1 MGTRRRGVTG
11 HHSRGRLRKR
21 ITAREDEYGKAR
33 KESQHVASSK
43 LDSTMVRQYR
53 GRLEPRSTPS
63 RSSVSK
69 GKPMKKFHS
78 VPALAAFF
86 FFLHASSSLSAEINV
101 VWTSEV
107 GQFAPLWITKEAK
120 LFEKYGNTV
129 QLIFIQGASSAAAA
143 LSSDDAQ
150 VGMFSPQ
157 VVISTPQLDLVMF
170 GRLGN
175 TMDNRVYGRKGIKSI
190 KEVKRVAISRF
201 GSNADFAARFL
212 LQREGLR
219 PDTDVALLQFGNQ
232 SNRIAAVET
241 NNADAAM
248 LTPPMT
254 LMARKLG
261 MTLLL
266 DASKLNIPYSSLFF
280 VARRPY
286 IAKTRPELVN
296 FTKAM
301 IEGVALYKS
310 NKEFAM
316 KVLSKYMKVQ
326 DRDVLEEN
334 FKEYDFPLKPYP
346 SREYFELPIQ
356 EVGKKDPKVLKE
368 NPDRYTDLSLVKEL
382 ESSGFIEKISQEYR
396 VK

>member
-1 MGTRRRGVTG
+1 M
-11 HHSRGRLRKR
+11 S
-21 ITAREDEYGKAR
+21 TARCF
-33 KESQHVASSK
+33 VAGFAA
-43 LDSTMVRQYR
+43 L
-53 GRLEPRSTPS
+53 LLA
-63 RSSVSK
+63 
-69 GKPMKKFHS
+69 HA
-78 VPALAAFF
+78 VPAAA
-86 FFLHASSSLSAEINV
+86 ANINV

-107 GQFAPLWITKEAK
+107 GQFAPLWVTKEAK
-120 LFEKYGNTV
+120 LFEKYGNHV

-143 LSSDDAQ
+143 LSSGDAQ

-157 VVISTPQLDLVMF
+157 VVISTPALELVMF

-175 TMDNRVYGRKGIKSI
+175 TMDNRIYGRRGIKSI
-190 KEVKRVAISRF
+190 KEVKRIAISRF

-219 PDTDVALLQFGNQ
+219 PDIDVALLQVGNQ

-254 LMARKLG
+254 LQGRKLG
-261 MTLLL
+261 MPLLV

-280 VARRPY
+280 VSRRPY
-286 IAKTRPELVN
+286 LMKQRADLVN

-301 IEGVALYKS
+301 IEGIHLYKS
-310 NKEFAM
+310 NKEFALR
-316 KVLSKYMKVQ
+316 VLAKYMKIQ
-326 DRDVLEEN
+326 DREVLEEN
-334 FKEYDFPLKPYP
+334 FREYDFPVRPYP
-346 SREYFELPIQ
+346 AKEYYELPIQ

-368 NPDRYTDLSLVKEL
+368 NSEKFADMSLVKDL
-382 ESSGFIEKISQEYR
+382 DSSGFIDKLSQEYK

>member
-1 MGTRRRGVTG
+1 M
-11 HHSRGRLRKR
+11 
-21 ITAREDEYGKAR
+21 KAFQR
-33 KESQHVASSK
+33 
-43 LDSTMVRQYR
+43 
-53 GRLEPRSTPS
+53 
-63 RSSVSK
+63 
-69 GKPMKKFHS
+69 FF
-78 VPALAAFF
+78 AFGAVL
-86 FFLHASSSLSAEINV
+86 FFLQVTSSLAAEINV

-120 LFEKYGNTV
+120 LFEKYGNSV

-143 LSSDDAQ
+143 LSSGDAQ

-157 VVISTPQLDLVMF
+157 VVISTPALDLLMF

-175 TMDNRVYGRKGIKSI
+175 SMDNRIFARKGIKTI

-212 LQREGLR
+212 LQREGLK
-219 PDTDVALLQFGNQ
+219 PDIDVALLQVGNQ
-232 SNRIAAVET
+232 SNRIVAVET

-254 LMARKLG
+254 LQARKLG
-261 MTLLL
+261 MTLLV
-266 DASKLNIPYSSLFF
+266 DASKLNIPYSSLMF
-280 VARRPY
+280 VARRSY
-286 IAKTRPELVN
+286 LTKNRADLVN

-301 IEGVALYKS
+301 IEGVAYYKA
-310 NKEFAM
+310 NKEFSL

-326 DRDVLEEN
+326 DREVLEEN
-334 FKEYDFPLKPYP
+334 FREYDFPLKPYP
-346 SREYFELPIQ
+346 AREYYELPIQ

-368 NPDRYTDLSLVKEL
+368 NPERYADMSLVKEI
-382 ESSGFIEKISQEYR
+382 ESSGFIDKVMQEYR

>member
-1 MGTRRRGVTG
+1 MKNFQ
-11 HHSRGRLRKR
+11 SLLAF
-21 ITAREDEYGKAR
+21 TAILFF
-33 KESQHVASSK
+33 STVA
-43 LDSTMVRQYR
+43 
-53 GRLEPRSTPS
+53 PS
-63 RSSVSK
+63 R
-69 GKPMKKFHS
+69 
-78 VPALAAFF
+78 
-86 FFLHASSSLSAEINV
+86 SAEINV

-143 LSSDDAQ
+143 LSSGDAQ

-157 VVISTPQLDLVMF
+157 VVISTPGLDLLMF

-175 TMDNRVYGRKGIKSI
+175 SMDNRIFARKGIKTI

-201 GSNADFAARFL
+201 GSNADFAARYL

-219 PDTDVALLQFGNQ
+219 PDIDVALLQVGNQ
-232 SNRIAAVET
+232 SNRIVAVET

-254 LMARKLG
+254 LQARKLG
-261 MTLLL
+261 LTLLI
-266 DASKLNIPYSSLFF
+266 DASKLNIPYSSLMF

-286 IAKTRPELVN
+286 LTKNRADLIN

-301 IEGVALYKS
+301 IEGVAYYKA
-310 NKEFAM
+310 NKEFSL

-326 DRDVLEEN
+326 DREVLEEN
-334 FKEYDFPLKPYP
+334 FREYDFPLKPYP
-346 SREYFELPIQ
+346 AREYFELPIQ

-368 NPDRYTDLSLVKEL
+368 NPERYADMSLVKEI
-382 ESSGFIEKISQEYR
+382 ESSGFIDKVMQEYR

>member
-1 MGTRRRGVTG
+1 MGVN
-11 HHSRGRLRKR
+11 HFLRNF
-21 ITAREDEYGKAR
+21 IVILVLL
-33 KESQHVASSK
+33 HP
-43 LDSTMVRQYR
+43 L
-53 GRLEPRSTPS
+53 P
-63 RSSVSK
+63 VS
-69 GKPMKKFHS
+69 
-78 VPALAAFF
+78 AAN
-86 FFLHASSSLSAEINV
+86 INV

-107 GQFAPLWITKEAK
+107 GQFAPLWVTKEAK
-120 LFEKYGNTV
+120 LFEKYGNHV

-143 LSSDDAQ
+143 LSSGDAH

-157 VVISTPQLDLVMF
+157 VVISTPALELVMF

-175 TMDNRVYGRKGIKSI
+175 TMDNRVYGKKGIKNI
-190 KEVKRVAISRF
+190 KEVKRVAISRY

-219 PDTDVALLQFGNQ
+219 PDIDVALLQFGNQ

-261 MTLLL
+261 MTLLV

-280 VARRPY
+280 VSRRPY
-286 IAKTRPELVN
+286 LTKTRPELVN

-301 IEGVALYKS
+301 IEGVAVYKA

-316 KVLSKYMKVQ
+316 KVLAKYMKVQ
-326 DRDVLEEN
+326 DREILEEN
-334 FKEYDFPLKPYP
+334 FREYDFPLRPYP

-368 NPDRYTDLSLVKEL
+368 NPERYTDMSLVKEL
-382 ESSGFIEKISQEYR
+382 DSSGFIDKISQEHK

>member
-1 MGTRRRGVTG
+1 MNRIRQALRLIIVAAVVTQ
-11 HHSRGRLRKR
+11 SA
-21 ITAREDEYGKAR
+21 T
-33 KESQHVASSK
+33 
-43 LDSTMVRQYR
+43 
-53 GRLEPRSTPS
+53 
-63 RSSVSK
+63 
-69 GKPMKKFHS
+69 
-78 VPALAAFF
+78 ALAANM
-86 FFLHASSSLSAEINV
+86 NV

-107 GQFAPLWITKEAK
+107 GQFAPLWVTKEAK
-120 LFEKYGNTV
+120 LFEKYGNNV
-129 QLIFIQGASSAAAA
+129 ELIFIQGASLAAAA
-143 LSSDDAQ
+143 LTSGDAQ

-157 VVISTPQLDLVMF
+157 VVITNPGLELVMF

-175 TMDNRVYGRKGIKSI
+175 TMDNRVYGKKGIKSI
-190 KEVKRVAISRF
+190 KEVKRIAISRF

-254 LMARKLG
+254 LQARKLG

-286 IAKTRPELVN
+286 LAKTRAELVN

-368 NPDRYTDLSLVKEL
+368 NPERYTDLSLVKEL
-382 ESSGFIEKISQEYR
+382 ESSGFIDKVSQEYR

>member
-1 MGTRRRGVTG
+1 M
-11 HHSRGRLRKR
+11 
-21 ITAREDEYGKAR
+21 KA
-33 KESQHVASSK
+33 
-43 LDSTMVRQYR
+43 
-53 GRLEPRSTPS
+53 
-63 RSSVSK
+63 
-69 GKPMKKFHS
+69 FHS
-78 VPALAAFF
+78 FYAFAIVFF
-86 FFLHASSSLSAEINV
+86 FHVSSSLAAEINV

-143 LSSDDAQ
+143 LSSGDAQ

-157 VVISTPQLDLVMF
+157 VVISTPALDLVMF

-175 TMDNRVYGRKGIKSI
+175 SMDNRIFARKGIKSI

-212 LQREGLR
+212 LQREGLK
-219 PDTDVALLQFGNQ
+219 PDVDVALLQVGNQ
-232 SNRIAAVET
+232 SNRIVAVET

-254 LMARKLG
+254 LQARKLG
-261 MTLLL
+261 LTLLV
-266 DASKLNIPYSSLFF
+266 DASKLNIPYSSLMF

-286 IAKTRPELVN
+286 LTKNRADLVN

-301 IEGVALYKS
+301 IEGVAYYKA
-310 NKEFAM
+310 NKEFSL

-326 DRDVLEEN
+326 DREVLEEN
-334 FKEYDFPLKPYP
+334 FREYDFPLKPYP
-346 SREYFELPIQ
+346 AREYYELPIQ

-368 NPDRYTDLSLVKEL
+368 NPERYADMSLVKEI
-382 ESSGFIEKISQEYR
+382 ESSGFIDKVMQEYR

>member
-1 MGTRRRGVTG
+1 
-11 HHSRGRLRKR
+11 
-21 ITAREDEYGKAR
+21 
-33 KESQHVASSK
+33 
-43 LDSTMVRQYR
+43 
-53 GRLEPRSTPS
+53 
-63 RSSVSK
+63 
-69 GKPMKKFHS
+69 MKTTQF
-78 VPALAAFF
+78 VLAGLLS
-86 FFLHASSSLSAEINV
+86 FLLASSSTAQAANINV

-107 GQFAPLWITKEAK
+107 GQFAPLWVTKEAK
-120 LFEKYGNTV
+120 LFEKYGNSV

-143 LSSDDAQ
+143 LSSGDAQ

-157 VVISTPQLDLVMF
+157 VVISTPALDLVMF

-175 TMDNRVYGRKGIKSI
+175 TMDNRIFGRRGIKSI

-219 PDTDVALLQFGNQ
+219 PDIDVALLQVGNQ
-232 SNRIAAVET
+232 SNRIAATET

-254 LMARKLG
+254 LQARKLG
-261 MTLLL
+261 MPLLV

-280 VARRPY
+280 VSRRPY
-286 IAKTRPELVN
+286 VAKQRADLVN

-301 IEGVALYKS
+301 IEGVHLYKS

-326 DRDVLEEN
+326 DREVLEEN
-334 FKEYDFPLKPYP
+334 FKEYDFPIRPYP
-346 SREYFELPIQ
+346 AKEYFELPIQ

-368 NPDRYTDLSLVKEL
+368 NPERFADMSLVKEL
-382 ESSGFIEKISQEYR
+382 DGSGFIDKLSQEYK

>member
-1 MGTRRRGVTG
+1 M
-11 HHSRGRLRKR
+11 LRNYER
-21 ITAREDEYGKAR
+21 ML
-33 KESQHVASSK
+33 SFVAG
-43 LDSTMVRQYR
+43 LLLL
-53 GRLEPRSTPS
+53 G
-63 RSSVSK
+63 
-69 GKPMKKFHS
+69 
-78 VPALAAFF
+78 AAP
-86 FFLHASSSLSAEINV
+86 LSAAQINV

-107 GQFAPLWITKEAK
+107 GQFAPLWVTKEAK
-120 LFEKYGNTV
+120 LFEKYGNQV

-157 VVISTPQLDLVMF
+157 VVISTPALDLVMF

-175 TMDNRVYGRKGIKSI
+175 TMDNRIFARKGIKSL
-190 KEVKRVAISRF
+190 KEVKRIAISRF

-219 PDTDVALLQFGNQ
+219 PDIDVALLQFGNQ

-254 LMARKLG
+254 LQARKLG
-261 MTLLL
+261 MTLLV

-280 VARRPY
+280 VARKSY
-286 IAKTRPELVN
+286 LAKTRPELVN

-316 KVLSKYMKVQ
+316 RVLAKYMKVQ
-326 DRDVLEEN
+326 AREILEEN
-334 FKEYDFPLKPYP
+334 FREYDFPLRPYP
-346 SREYFELPIQ
+346 SREYYELPIQ
-356 EVGKKDPKVLKE
+356 EVGKKDPKILKE
-368 NPDRYTDLSLVKEL
+368 NPERFTDMSLVKEL
-382 ESSGFIEKISQEYR
+382 DSSGFIDKISQEHR

>member
-1 MGTRRRGVTG
+1 MAFVRRIF
-11 HHSRGRLRKR
+11 RL
-21 ITAREDEYGKAR
+21 IVLTLLLGLPTA
-33 KESQHVASSK
+33 
-43 LDSTMVRQYR
+43 
-53 GRLEPRSTPS
+53 
-63 RSSVSK
+63 VS
-69 GKPMKKFHS
+69 
-78 VPALAAFF
+78 AAN
-86 FFLHASSSLSAEINV
+86 INV

-107 GQFAPLWITKEAK
+107 GQFAPLWVTKEAK
-120 LFEKYGNTV
+120 LFEKYGNSV
-129 QLIFIQGASSAAAA
+129 ELIFIQGASSAAAA
-143 LSSDDAQ
+143 LTSGDAH

-157 VVISTPQLDLVMF
+157 VVISTPQLELVMF

-175 TMDNRVYGRKGIKSI
+175 TMDNRVYVRKGIKSI

-201 GSNADFAARFL
+201 GSNADFAARYL
-212 LQREGLR
+212 LQREGLK
-219 PDTDVALLQFGNQ
+219 PDIDVALLQVGNQ

-254 LMARKLG
+254 LQARKLG

-266 DASKLNIPYSSLFF
+266 DASKLNIPYSSLMF

-286 IAKTRPELVN
+286 LAKTRAELVN

-310 NKEFAM
+310 NKEFSL

-326 DRDVLEEN
+326 DREVLEEN

-346 SREYFELPIQ
+346 AREYFELPIQ

-368 NPDRYTDLSLVKEL
+368 NPERYADMSLVKEI
-382 ESSGFIEKISQEYR
+382 ESSGFIDKIMQEYR

>member
-1 MGTRRRGVTG
+1 MTNFYSV
-11 HHSRGRLRKR
+11 LAL
-21 ITAREDEYGKAR
+21 TAMLFF
-33 KESQHVASSK
+33 STVA
-43 LDSTMVRQYR
+43 
-53 GRLEPRSTPS
+53 PS
-63 RSSVSK
+63 R
-69 GKPMKKFHS
+69 
-78 VPALAAFF
+78 
-86 FFLHASSSLSAEINV
+86 SAEINV

-143 LSSDDAQ
+143 LSSGDAQ

-157 VVISTPQLDLVMF
+157 VVISTPALDLLMF

-175 TMDNRVYGRKGIKSI
+175 SMDNRIFVRKGIKSI
-190 KEVKRVAISRF
+190 KDVKRVAISRF

-212 LQREGLR
+212 LQREGLK
-219 PDTDVALLQFGNQ
+219 PDIDVALLQVGNQ
-232 SNRIAAVET
+232 SNRIVAVET

-254 LMARKLG
+254 LQARKLG
-261 MTLLL
+261 LTLLI
-266 DASKLNIPYSSLFF
+266 DASKLNIPYSSLMF

-286 IAKTRPELVN
+286 LTKNRTDLVN

-301 IEGVALYKS
+301 IEGVAYYKA
-310 NKEFAM
+310 NKEFSL

-326 DRDVLEEN
+326 DREVLEEN
-334 FKEYDFPLKPYP
+334 FREYDFPLKPYP
-346 SREYFELPIQ
+346 AREYYELPIQ

-368 NPDRYTDLSLVKEL
+368 NPERYADMSLVKEI
-382 ESSGFIEKISQEYR
+382 ENSGFIDKIMQEYR

>member
-1 MGTRRRGVTG
+1 MKVNRI
-11 HHSRGRLRKR
+11 LRNF
-21 ITAREDEYGKAR
+21 IL
-33 KESQHVASSK
+33 VLLL
-43 LDSTMVRQYR
+43 LDAHA
-53 GRLEPRSTPS
+53 
-63 RSSVSK
+63 VS
-69 GKPMKKFHS
+69 
-78 VPALAAFF
+78 AAN
-86 FFLHASSSLSAEINV
+86 INV

-107 GQFAPLWITKEAK
+107 GQFAPLWVTKEAK

-143 LSSDDAQ
+143 LSSGDAQ

-157 VVISTPQLDLVMF
+157 VVVSTPALDLIMF

-175 TMDNRVYGRKGIKSI
+175 TMDNRIFARKGIKSL
-190 KEVKRVAISRF
+190 KEVKRIAISRF
-201 GSNADFAARFL
+201 GSNADFAARYL
-212 LQREGLR
+212 LQREGLK

-254 LMARKLG
+254 LQARKLG
-261 MTLLL
+261 MNLLV

-280 VARRPY
+280 VARKSYLEKMR
-286 IAKTRPELVN
+286 ADLVN

-301 IEGVALYKS
+301 IEGVHRYKT
-310 NKEFAM
+310 NKEFSM
-316 KVLSKYMKVQ
+316 KVLAKYMKLQ
-326 DRDVLEEN
+326 DREVLEEN
-334 FKEYDFPLKPYP
+334 FREYDFPSKPYP
-346 SREYFELPIQ
+346 SKEYFELPIQ

-368 NPDRYTDLSLVKEL
+368 NPERFTDSSLVKEVDA
-382 ESSGFIEKISQEYR
+382 SGFIDKLTREYK

>member
-1 MGTRRRGVTG
+1 
-11 HHSRGRLRKR
+11 
-21 ITAREDEYGKAR
+21 
-33 KESQHVASSK
+33 
-43 LDSTMVRQYR
+43 
-53 GRLEPRSTPS
+53 
-63 RSSVSK
+63 
-69 GKPMKKFHS
+69 MKNFHS
-78 VPALAAFF
+78 ILAFTAILFF
-86 FFLHASSSLSAEINV
+86 TTVAASRSAEINV

-143 LSSDDAQ
+143 LSSGDAQ

-157 VVISTPQLDLVMF
+157 VVISTPALDLVMF

-175 TMDNRVYGRKGIKSI
+175 SMDNRIFARKGIKSI

-212 LQREGLR
+212 LQREGLK
-219 PDTDVALLQFGNQ
+219 PDIDVALLQVGNQ
-232 SNRIAAVET
+232 SNRIVAVET

-254 LMARKLG
+254 LQARKLG
-261 MTLLL
+261 LTLLI
-266 DASKLNIPYSSLFF
+266 DASKLNIPYSSLMF

-286 IAKTRPELVN
+286 LTKNRADLVN

-301 IEGVALYKS
+301 IEGVAYYKA
-310 NKEFAM
+310 NKEFSL
-316 KVLSKYMKVQ
+316 KVLAKYMKVQ
-326 DRDVLEEN
+326 DRNVLEEN
-334 FKEYDFPLKPYP
+334 FREYDFPLKPYP
-346 SREYFELPIQ
+346 AREYYELPIQ

-368 NPDRYTDLSLVKEL
+368 NPERYADMSLVKEI
-382 ESSGFIEKISQEYR
+382 ESSGFIDKVMQEYR

>member
-1 MGTRRRGVTG
+1 MKAFQSFHAFCAILFFVHVT
-11 HHSRGRLRKR
+11 
-21 ITAREDEYGKAR
+21 
-33 KESQHVASSK
+33 
-43 LDSTMVRQYR
+43 
-53 GRLEPRSTPS
+53 
-63 RSSVSK
+63 
-69 GKPMKKFHS
+69 
-78 VPALAAFF
+78 
-86 FFLHASSSLSAEINV
+86 SSLAAEINV

-120 LFEKYGNTV
+120 LFEKYGNNV

-143 LSSDDAQ
+143 LSSGDAQ

-157 VVISTPQLDLVMF
+157 VVISTPALDLVMF

-175 TMDNRVYGRKGIKSI
+175 SMDNRIFARKGIKTI

-212 LQREGLR
+212 LQREGLK
-219 PDTDVALLQFGNQ
+219 PDIDVALLQVGNQ
-232 SNRIAAVET
+232 SNRIVAVET

-254 LMARKLG
+254 LQARKLG
-261 MTLLL
+261 LTLLI
-266 DASKLNIPYSSLFF
+266 DASKLNIPYSSLMF

-286 IAKTRPELVN
+286 LTKNRADLVN

-301 IEGVALYKS
+301 IEGVAYYKA
-310 NKEFAM
+310 NKEFSL

-334 FKEYDFPLKPYP
+334 FREYDFPLKPYP
-346 SREYFELPIQ
+346 AREYYELPIQ

-368 NPDRYTDLSLVKEL
+368 NSERYADMSLVKEI
-382 ESSGFIEKISQEYR
+382 ESSGFIDKVMQEYR

>member
-1 MGTRRRGVTG
+1 MM
-11 HHSRGRLRKR
+11 RKR
-21 ITAREDEYGKAR
+21 FAVLGLPG
-33 KESQHVASSK
+33 S
-43 LDSTMVRQYR
+43 
-53 GRLEPRSTPS
+53 
-63 RSSVSK
+63 
-69 GKPMKKFHS
+69 
-78 VPALAAFF
+78 LAWFF
-86 FFLHASSSLSAEINV
+86 FSTAPAFTANINV

-107 GQFAPLWITKEAK
+107 GQFAPLWVTKEAK
-120 LFEKYGNTV
+120 LFEKYGNNV

-143 LSSDDAQ
+143 LSSGDAH

-175 TMDNRVYGRKGIKSI
+175 TMDNRVYARKGIKSI

-201 GSNADFAARFL
+201 GSNADFAARYL

-219 PDTDVALLQFGNQ
+219 PDIDVALLQVGNQ

-280 VARRPY
+280 VSRRSY
-286 IAKTRPELVN
+286 LAKTRPELVN

-316 KVLSKYMKVQ
+316 KVLAKYMKVQ
-326 DRDVLEEN
+326 DREVLEEN
-334 FKEYDFPLKPYP
+334 FREYDFPLKPSP

-368 NPDRYTDLSLVKEL
+368 NPDRYVDMSLVKEL
-382 ESSGFIEKISQEYR
+382 DDSGFIDKLTREYR

>member
-1 MGTRRRGVTG
+1 MA
-11 HHSRGRLRKR
+11 
-21 ITAREDEYGKAR
+21 I
-33 KESQHVASSK
+33 
-43 LDSTMVRQYR
+43 VRQIF
-53 GRLEPRSTPS
+53 RL
-63 RSSVSK
+63 SVL
-69 GKPMKKFHS
+69 
-78 VPALAAFF
+78 ALVFGQTTTGGAAN
-86 FFLHASSSLSAEINV
+86 INV

-107 GQFAPLWITKEAK
+107 GQFAPLWVTKEAK
-120 LFEKYGNTV
+120 LFEKYGNSV

-143 LSSDDAQ
+143 LSSGDAH

-175 TMDNRVYGRKGIKSI
+175 TMDNRVYARKGIKSI

-219 PDTDVALLQFGNQ
+219 PDIDVALLQVGNQ
-232 SNRIAAVET
+232 ANRIAAVET

-254 LMARKLG
+254 LQARKLG

-286 IAKTRPELVN
+286 LAKSRAELVN
-296 FTKAM
+296 FNKAM
-301 IEGVALYKS
+301 IEGVAIYKS

-368 NPDRYTDLSLVKEL
+368 NPDRFTDLSLVKEL
-382 ESSGFIEKISQEYR
+382 ESSGFIDKISQEYR